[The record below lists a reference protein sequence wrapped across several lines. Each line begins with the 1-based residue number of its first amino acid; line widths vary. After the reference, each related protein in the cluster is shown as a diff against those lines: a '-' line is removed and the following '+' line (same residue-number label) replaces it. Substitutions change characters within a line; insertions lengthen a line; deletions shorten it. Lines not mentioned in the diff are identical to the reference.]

1 MDAEKRQALKFYKRR
16 SKLIED
22 YTRGEMSKRE
32 FIINNFQLAHQM
44 SGPYVKVDSFEKAL
58 FNYQYYNCMAK
69 HYSMM
74 ASQCKKSKKNKR
86 TYNRYFSLGNSFYE
100 KKDDVVCQIL
110 EILNYEFI
118 QAYPIQTDSERLD
131 DKLFEIVALKRKE
144 AIFHSISPKIRK
156 ILCDKGLFD
165 INKRPSLIAEYIND
179 TY

>member
-32 FIINNFQLAHQM
+32 FIINNFQLAYQM

-74 ASQCKKSKKNKR
+74 ASQCKKSKKSKR

-100 KKDDVVCQIL
+100 KKDDVVYQIL
-110 EILNYEFI
+110 ELLNYEFI
-118 QAYPIQTDSERLD
+118 QAYPIQTDSKRLD

>member
-74 ASQCKKSKKNKR
+74 ASQCKKKQEKQKN
-86 TYNRYFSLGNSFYE
+86 L
-100 KKDDVVCQIL
+100 
-110 EILNYEFI
+110 
-118 QAYPIQTDSERLD
+118 
-131 DKLFEIVALKRKE
+131 
-144 AIFHSISPKIRK
+144 
-156 ILCDKGLFD
+156 
-165 INKRPSLIAEYIND
+165 
-179 TY
+179 

>member
-32 FIINNFQLAHQM
+32 FIINNFQLAYQM

-74 ASQCKKSKKNKR
+74 ASQCKKSKKSKR

-118 QAYPIQTDSERLD
+118 QAYPIQTDSKRLD

>member
-32 FIINNFQLAHQM
+32 FIINNFQLAYQM

-110 EILNYEFI
+110 ELLNYEFI
-118 QAYPIQTDSERLD
+118 QAYPIQTDSKRLD

-165 INKRPSLIAEYIND
+165 INKRPSLIVEYIND

>member
-1 MDAEKRQALKFYKRR
+1 MAAEKRQALKFYKRR

-32 FIINNFQLAHQM
+32 FIINNFQLAYQM

-74 ASQCKKSKKNKR
+74 ASQCKKSKKSKR

-110 EILNYEFI
+110 ELLNYEFI
-118 QAYPIQTDSERLD
+118 QAYPIQTDSKRLD